1 MKYVYM
7 FKDGTSIKDGTERRN
22 ILGGKGKNLCE
33 MTSMGVPVP
42 NGFIVTTEAC
52 TLYNSSGKVMSAD
65 VKKQIDECIA
75 QLEKSSGKKF
85 GDPSNPL
92 LVSVRSGARASMP
105 GMMDTVLNLG
115 ISDAAAEALAK
126 SAGATFAYDSYR
138 RFIMMYADVVI
149 GVSKHDFEHALDKY
163 KNDKGYKSDAEMKDD
178 DWKAIVELFKKIYRD
193 DQGKDFTSDAKEQLY
208 GAITAVFQSWDN
220 ERAFAYRRMHNIPYE
235 WGTAVNVQEM
245 VFGNMGETSGTGVV
259 FTRNPAS
266 GENKIYGE
274 YLMNAQGED
283 VVAGVRTPKDF
294 NELAKDSPACHKEF
308 LEIAAKLEKHY
319 KYVQDMEFTIENG
332 KLYILQTRNGKC
344 TAQAALQFAI
354 DLVKEGIVTEN
365 EAIQQVDP
373 GALDQ
378 LLHPMFDA
386 AALKAGKVIGSALPA
401 SPGAA
406 AGKVY
411 FEAKDAVAAK
421 ERGERVILVRLET
434 SPDDI
439 LGMEVS
445 QGILTARGGNTSHAA
460 VVARGMGTCCVSGCE
475 EIKFGNKTFTLG
487 GDTFKEGDYISLDG
501 STGKIYAGDIP
512 TVPAEIA
519 GNFGTFMSWV
529 EKVQGKM
536 LVRANADSPKDAAK
550 AIEFGAKGIGLCRT
564 EHMFFEADRIPKMRK
579 MILAD
584 TETERRAALAELLP
598 FQKAD
603 FIGIYEVMKDLPVT
617 IRLLDPPL
625 HEFMPTKDEDF
636 ASLGKAM
643 GKTAA
648 QVKER
653 ADSLHE
659 LNPMMGHRGC
669 RLAVS
674 YPEIAEM
681 QTQAII
687 EAALEVKK
695 SKGLDIKP
703 EIMIPLIG
711 DLKETRYVKDIV
723 AKKAEELVSK
733 AGVKLDYQI
742 GTMIEIPRA
751 CLIADDIAGVSEF
764 FSFGTND
771 LTQLTYGL
779 SRDDAGRILKDYI
792 ENNIYEGDPTAR
804 LDQTGVGELMKIAIQ
819 KGRKTNPNLK
829 IGICGEHGGEP
840 SSIGFC
846 HKVGLNYVSCSP
858 FRVPIAR
865 LAAAQSALA
874 GEKFD

>member
-1 MKYVYM
+1 M
-7 FKDGTSIKDGTERRN
+7 RN
-22 ILGGKGKNLCE
+22 LLGGKGSNLAE
-33 MTSMGVPVP
+33 MTNMGIPVP

-52 TLYNSSGKVMSAD
+52 TLYNSSGKVMSD
-65 VKKQIDECIA
+65 DIKRQIDDCIA

-85 GDPSNPL
+85 GDAANPL

-115 ISDAAAEALAK
+115 INDEVAAGLAK
-126 SAGATFAYDSYR
+126 AAGDRFAYDSYR
-138 RFIMMYADVVI
+138 RFIMMFADVVI
-149 GVSKHDFEHALDKY
+149 GVSKHSFEHAIDEY
-163 KNDKGYKSDAEMKDD
+163 KEKKGYKSDESMTAD
-178 DWKAIVELFKKIYRD
+178 DWKAVVDIFKKIYHD
-193 DQGKDFTSDAKEQLY
+193 DQGKDFPGDAKEQLY

-220 ERAFAYRRMHNIPYE
+220 ERAFIYRRMHDIPYE

-245 VFGNMGETSGTGVV
+245 VYGNMGDTSGTGVV
-259 FTRNPAS
+259 FTRDPSNGKKA
-266 GENKIYGE
+266 IYGE

-294 NELAKDSPACHKEF
+294 MELEKDSPACFKEF

-319 KYVQDMEFTIENG
+319 KYMQDMEFTIENG
-332 KLYILQTRNGKC
+332 KLFILQTRNGKC
-344 TAQAALQFAI
+344 TAQAALQLAI
-354 DLVKEGIVTEN
+354 DLVAEGIVTKE
-365 EAIQQVDP
+365 EAIRQVDP
-373 GALDQ
+373 RSLDQ
-378 LLHPMFDA
+378 LLHPMFDD
-386 AALKAGKVIGSALPA
+386 AALKAGQVIGEALPA

-411 FEAKDAVAAK
+411 FNAADAAVAFH

-439 LGMEVS
+439 MGMEVS
-445 QGILTARGGNTSHAA
+445 KGILTARGGMTSHAA

-475 EIKFGNKTFTLG
+475 AIKFGEKQFTLG
-487 GDTFKEGDYISLDG
+487 GEVIKEGDFISLDG
-501 STGKIYAGDIP
+501 STGKIYKGDIP
-512 TVPAEIA
+512 TVEAEIS

-529 EKVQGKM
+529 AAVPNKLG
-536 LVRANADSPKDAAK
+536 VRTNADSPKDSLK
-550 AIEFGAKGIGLCRT
+550 ALEFGAEGIGLCRT

-584 TETERRAALAELLP
+584 TEAERRAALNELLP
-598 FQKAD
+598 FQKKD
-603 FIGIYEVMKDLPVT
+603 FTGIYEVMEDRPVT

-625 HEFMPTKDEDF
+625 HEFMPTSEDDF
-636 ASLGKAM
+636 ASLAKDM
-643 GKTAA
+643 GKSVA
-648 QVKER
+648 QVKEI

-681 QTQAII
+681 QAQAII
-687 EAALEVKK
+687 ESALEVKK
-695 SKGLDIKP
+695 AKGFDIKP
-703 EIMIPLIG
+703 EIMIPLVG
-711 DLKETRYVKDIV
+711 DLKETRYVKETIQNKV
-723 AKKAEELVSK
+723 EELIK
-733 AGVKLDYQI
+733 ATGVELNYTI

-751 CLIADDIAGVSEF
+751 CLIADDIAKEAEF

-771 LTQLTYGL
+771 LTQMTYGL

-792 ENNIYEGDPTAR
+792 DKNIYEGDPTAR
-804 LDQTGVGELMKIAIQ
+804 LDQTGVGSLMKIAVE
-819 KGRKTNPNLK
+819 KGRAARKGLK

-840 SSIGFC
+840 SSIAFC
-846 HKVGLNYVSCSP
+846 AKIGLDYVSCSP

-865 LAAAQSALA
+865 LSVAQAALA